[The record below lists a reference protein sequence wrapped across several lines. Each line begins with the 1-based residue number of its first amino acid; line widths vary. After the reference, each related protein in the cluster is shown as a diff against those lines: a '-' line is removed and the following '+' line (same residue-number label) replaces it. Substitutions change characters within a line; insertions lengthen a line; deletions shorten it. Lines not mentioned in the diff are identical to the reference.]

1 MCDVLLIQFKTS
13 YPQNILK
20 CRKYCRKSFNFIFP
34 AHALT
39 SQARKVEILIF
50 VNKQFVLCLR
60 IKRKCCHMPFNRK
73 NHMWQ
78 PKFTRRFKEFRKSS
92 LVCISPLATMR
103 RSSSLGRSSI
113 PHYSSASKRSSSTS
127 RSSVG
132 GVGPLRV
139 RNDDNPK
146 VTASSSKTKRSS
158 GYGFSGRPS
167 VDYQKPVSYSDRM
180 SFGQGKTPNKGYRN
194 HIYIYK

>member
-1 MCDVLLIQFKTS
+1 M
-13 YPQNILK
+13 
-20 CRKYCRKSFNFIFP
+20 
-34 AHALT
+34 
-39 SQARKVEILIF
+39 
-50 VNKQFVLCLR
+50 LCMR
-60 IKRKCCHMPFNRK
+60 IKCFLTEKAYVTTEIYKAFQGVK
-73 NHMWQ
+73 
-78 PKFTRRFKEFRKSS
+78 KSN
-92 LVCISPLATMR
+92 ISPLATMR

-132 GVGPLRV
+132 GGGPLRV

-167 VDYQKPVSYSDRM
+167 MDYQKPVSYSDRM
-180 SFGQGKTPNKGYRN
+180 SFGQGKTPNKGYRI
-194 HIYIYK
+194 HLDIYN